1 MELYQLEYFRV
12 LCKYGSYTSA
22 SQELNVSQPAI
33 SMAIRKLEDECGGD
47 IINRESKNFS
57 LTPKGEVLQ
66 SWAVKIHNDVDSLCR
81 DLDAFS
87 LRQREIIR
95 LALPFPLC
103 PELLTERVP
112 RFSSENTDVA
122 LHILQE
128 GHAHII
134 ANLSNQSVDLGII
147 CRDFLTDALD
157 ARTYKQLEYSAC
169 LPPDHPLAGR
179 TRIRPEELAGET
191 LLVPKIANTI
201 SKTVSDYFGSR
212 GLTPQFRFVDVF
224 PADVWQLA
232 ARGDGVAFIPRHA
245 ALAASVP
252 LDPPLCSELVL
263 VWRRGETLTKKKREL
278 IDFLCTAEERCA
290 KGETV

>member
-22 SQELNVSQPAI
+22 SQELNVSLPAI

-47 IINRESKNFS
+47 IINRESKNFA

-103 PELLTERVP
+103 PELLTERIP

-134 ANLSNQSVDLGII
+134 ANLMNQSVDLGVI
-147 CRDFLTDALD
+147 CRDFLTDALES
-157 ARTYKQLEYSAC
+157 RRYKALEYAAC
-169 LPPDHPLAGR
+169 FPPRHPLAGSER
-179 TRIRPEELAGET
+179 VTPAQLQGET

-201 SKTVSDYFGSR
+201 SKAVDEYFR
-212 GLTPQFRFVDVF
+212 GLDTPPQFRYVDVF

-232 ARGDGVAFIPRHA
+232 ARGEGIAFIPRHA
-245 ALAASVP
+245 AEADSVP

-278 IDFLCTAEERCA
+278 IDFLCGAEEP
-290 KGETV
+290 

>member
-33 SMAIRKLEDECGGD
+33 SMAVRKLEDECGGD

-122 LHILQE
+122 LHLLQE

-134 ANLSNQSVDLGII
+134 ANLLNQSVDLGII
-147 CRDFLTDALD
+147 CRDFLTDALES
-157 ARTYKQLEYSAC
+157 RPYKQLEYAAC
-169 LPPDHPLAGR
+169 FPPAHPLAGR
-179 TRIRPEELAGET
+179 ERVTPEELAGET
-191 LLVPKIANTI
+191 LIVPKIANTI
-201 SKTVSDYFGSR
+201 SRAVSEYFRSR
-212 GLTPQFRFVDVF
+212 GLAPQFRFVDVF
-224 PADVWQLA
+224 PADVGELA
-232 ARGDGVAFIPRHA
+232 ARGDGVVFLPRHA
-245 ALAASVP
+245 DAGHCVP

-263 VWRRGETLTKKKREL
+263 VWRRGETLTKKKRAL
-278 IDFLCTAEERCA
+278 IRFLC
-290 KGETV
+290 GDETEV